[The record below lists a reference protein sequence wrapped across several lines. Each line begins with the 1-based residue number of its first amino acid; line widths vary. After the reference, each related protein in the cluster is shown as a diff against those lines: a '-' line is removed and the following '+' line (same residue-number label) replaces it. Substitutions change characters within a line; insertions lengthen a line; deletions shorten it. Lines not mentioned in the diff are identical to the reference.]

1 MSLADAFRITLR
13 AIFAN
18 RLRSALTSLGLVI
31 GVSSVIV
38 LIAVGQGTQQGVT
51 DRIHGLGTDLIF
63 IESSRAATTSQAGGI
78 AGLAETTLFQ
88 GDAEAIEAAGIPG
101 VVAVAAQVS
110 VEAHAV
116 AGSENVGVEAVAT
129 SSRYADVRD
138 LEVASGTFITPRDD
152 EGRGLVA
159 VIGSRVAET
168 LYPEVEPVGQEVR
181 LSFVGGR
188 LILPFTVI
196 GVLEEQGGA
205 NEVNDQ
211 VFVSL
216 DGMAQRL
223 RFLFTPTGDV
233 RVTRIDVQTASGV
246 DEDRVKEDISNVLLY
261 RREAIEPDFTI
272 QSQDDLLKA
281 ATEVSTTLSI
291 LLGSIA
297 GISLLVG
304 GIGVMNIMLVSVTE
318 RTREIGIRRAV
329 GATAADIVKQFVV
342 EALTLS
348 LFGGIAGIAI
358 GVGLSVAVDGRELG
372 GQQLTM
378 LIQPWSVVAAFFV
391 AAGVG
396 LASGSY
402 PAYRATTIDP
412 IAALRME

>member
-116 AGSENVGVEAVAT
+116 AGSENVGVEAVAS

-152 EGRGLVA
+152 EGRGL
-159 VIGSRVAET
+159 G
-168 LYPEVEPVGQEVR
+168 PVH
-181 LSFVGGR
+181 LKGG
-188 LILPFTVI
+188 
-196 GVLEEQGGA
+196 
-205 NEVNDQ
+205 
-211 VFVSL
+211 
-216 DGMAQRL
+216 
-223 RFLFTPTGDV
+223 
-233 RVTRIDVQTASGV
+233 
-246 DEDRVKEDISNVLLY
+246 
-261 RREAIEPDFTI
+261 
-272 QSQDDLLKA
+272 
-281 ATEVSTTLSI
+281 
-291 LLGSIA
+291 
-297 GISLLVG
+297 
-304 GIGVMNIMLVSVTE
+304 
-318 RTREIGIRRAV
+318 
-329 GATAADIVKQFVV
+329 
-342 EALTLS
+342 
-348 LFGGIAGIAI
+348 
-358 GVGLSVAVDGRELG
+358 
-372 GQQLTM
+372 
-378 LIQPWSVVAAFFV
+378 
-391 AAGVG
+391 
-396 LASGSY
+396 
-402 PAYRATTIDP
+402 
-412 IAALRME
+412 